1 MTIVDKQ
8 AISHLLQGVLLAIV
22 HVDQL
27 AFGRSERPEGR
38 FHSGHLPLDVLQLFF
53 SEGQRPLDVLRGF
66 ILRLNFMG

>member
-1 MTIVDKQ
+1 MAIVDKQ

-27 AFGRSERPEGR
+27 AFGRGERPEGR

-53 SEGQRPLDVLRGF
+53 YDLFDILDKKVLQ
-66 ILRLNFMG
+66 L